1 MANVTQT
8 PSRAQ
13 TAKSKKRGLKKSK
26 LIRINRYRCVKLKG
40 VAFWS
45 TNLRSVVE

>member
-1 MANVTQT
+1 MPYEYRHMT
-8 PSRAQ
+8 PEERAAIVEERRQ
-13 TAKSKKRGLKKSK
+13 RG
-26 LIRINRYRCVKLKG
+26 YPRCVKLKG